1 MFGDL
6 ETVYSKNF
14 ILCLETIYNIHQYFL
29 PTSQD
34 LQKDVKQDA
43 KEMKAFMDKIRTS
56 IRDEASFLKRLVD
69 EVMTDNIEQV
79 NKIEKSL
86 MEKLIS
92 QDKIYEEYND
102 YLKNLVKE
110 YNGYMSFD
118 KVQNNPIVLLL
129 SEHLKIN
136 PIPETTVPVYPVLSV
151 SKISKDRVK
160 NLLGN
165 LLVPLSKQKIR
176 TIKPMETDSTHLK
189 QNPEKSEV
197 KQRLSTSFAV
207 TEVGEYALPV
217 VESVYPSVYHISL
230 GKSGTIWFSNRN
242 GDLIQ
247 TDLIQ
252 VS

>member
-1 MFGDL
+1 M
-6 ETVYSKNF
+6 N
-14 ILCLETIYNIHQYFL
+14 
-29 PTSQD
+29 
-34 LQKDVKQDA
+34 
-43 KEMKAFMDKIRTS
+43 
-56 IRDEASFLKRLVD
+56 
-69 EVMTDNIEQV
+69 
-79 NKIEKSL
+79 
-86 MEKLIS
+86 
-92 QDKIYEEYND
+92 

-136 PIPETTVPVYPVLSV
+136 PIPETTVPVYPVLCA

-176 TIKPMETDSTHLK
+176 TIKPMDTVSTHLKPTGKQKK
-189 QNPEKSEV
+189 QNPEKIEV

>member
-1 MFGDL
+1 M
-6 ETVYSKNF
+6 N
-14 ILCLETIYNIHQYFL
+14 
-29 PTSQD
+29 
-34 LQKDVKQDA
+34 
-43 KEMKAFMDKIRTS
+43 
-56 IRDEASFLKRLVD
+56 
-69 EVMTDNIEQV
+69 
-79 NKIEKSL
+79 
-86 MEKLIS
+86 
-92 QDKIYEEYND
+92 

-136 PIPETTVPVYPVLSV
+136 PIPETTVPVYPVLCA

-176 TIKPMETDSTHLK
+176 TIKPMETVSTHLKPTGKQKK
-189 QNPEKSEV
+189 QNPEKIEV